1 MPKSLTVTPVECAVF
16 HESEDLLAYLTSQLA
31 GKVREGQVVAITSK
45 IVSLAEGRVVP
56 KGGRPKRELV
66 EEEAGV
72 YLGEGNHGVE
82 LTITHG
88 LLIPSA
94 GIDESNSESGG
105 YILYPADPFA
115 SAAAI
120 GGALRRHFGLTKL
133 AVILTDSHSSPLR
146 LGVTGLSLAHWGLRG
161 TNSLVG
167 APDIF
172 GKQLKFTSVNV
183 VDSLAAMAVFVM
195 GEAANRCPLALVE
208 NAEVEFTG
216 RTDPA
221 EIRVEPERDLY
232 WPLLKDRFRK

>member
-1 MPKSLTVTPVECAVF
+1 MKPVTATPIECDIF
-16 HESEDLLAYLTSQLA
+16 HEGGDLLAYLKAQLA
-31 GKVREGQVVAITSK
+31 GKIREGQVLAVTSK
-45 IVSLAEGRVVP
+45 IVSLAENRVVA
-56 KGGRPKRELV
+56 KESISKRALV
-66 EEEAGV
+66 EKEAGH

-82 LTITHG
+82 LTLTHG

-115 SAAAI
+115 SAARL
-120 GGALRRHFGLTKL
+120 GEALRAHFKVKRLGI
-133 AVILTDSHSSPLR
+133 VLTDSHSSPLR
-146 LGVTGLSLAHWGLRG
+146 FGVTGLSLAHWGFKG
-161 TNSLVG
+161 VNSLVG

-183 VDSLAAMAVFVM
+183 ADSLAVMAVFTM

-208 NAEVEFTG
+208 GAEISFTD
-216 RTDPA
+216 RTDPN
-221 EIRVEPERDLY
+221 EIVVQPENDLY